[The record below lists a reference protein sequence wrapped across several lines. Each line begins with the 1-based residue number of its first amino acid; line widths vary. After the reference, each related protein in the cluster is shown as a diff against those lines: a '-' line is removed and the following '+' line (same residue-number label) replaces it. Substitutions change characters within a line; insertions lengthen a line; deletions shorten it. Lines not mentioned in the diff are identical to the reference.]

1 MSKTVTCVS
10 GLKGSQDKLQS
21 RYANFEEFLDY
32 CAVYDLHSRLG
43 FFSPEEAWDANPTI
57 QSSVLPEDLR
67 VVPDPEALRLAVLE
81 AIPYAVDSRLGT
93 TDSQVTIHHIKDYF
107 NPKRGDIITQA
118 TDAEIRSALRKLVLA
133 GLIISRGLMGTRK
146 WGRTASYT
154 RAVV

>member
-32 CAVYDLHSRLG
+32 CANYDLHTRLG

-57 QSSVLPEDLR
+57 QSSVSPEDLR
-67 VVPDPEALRLAVLE
+67 VVPDPETLKQAVLE
-81 AIPYAVDSRLGT
+81 AIPYAVDETKGT
-93 TDSQVTIHHIKDYF
+93 VDSWVTIHHIKAYY
-107 NPKRGDIITQA
+107 NPKRADIITQA
-118 TDAEIRSALRKLVLA
+118 TDSEIRSALRKLVLA
-133 GLIISRGLMGTRK
+133 GLIISRGPLGTRK